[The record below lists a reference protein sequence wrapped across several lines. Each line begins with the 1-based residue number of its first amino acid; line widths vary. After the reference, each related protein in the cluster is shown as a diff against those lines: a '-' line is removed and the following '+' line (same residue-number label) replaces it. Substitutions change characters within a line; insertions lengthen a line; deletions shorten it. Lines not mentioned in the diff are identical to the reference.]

1 MRLSKDF
8 FYTIKE
14 NIADEDSISGKLL
27 VKSGMIKKV
36 SNGIYA
42 KMPIGE
48 KTIKN
53 IENIVRKNMNEAGA
67 NELSMPA
74 LLPMDVFE
82 KTGRKEAFGSSM
94 FKL

>member
-42 KMPIGE
+42 KMPLGE
-48 KTIKN
+48 KTVKN
-53 IENIVRKNMNEAGA
+53 HGFCRKYRE
-67 NELSMPA
+67 ES
-74 LLPMDVFE
+74 VFVFPI
-82 KTGRKEAFGSSM
+82 A
-94 FKL
+94 

>member
-14 NIADEDSISGKLL
+14 NISDEESVSGKLL
-27 VKSGMIKKV
+27 VKAGMIKKV

-48 KTIKN
+48 KALKN
-53 IENIVRKNMNEAGA
+53 IFLYM
-67 NELSMPA
+67 
-74 LLPMDVFE
+74 
-82 KTGRKEAFGSSM
+82 
-94 FKL
+94 